1 MERDPWWKNVTGPFP
16 DWGCP
21 VGCKEDGGGCHRA
34 SGWVGKMVVHRAVH
48 NRDAAGALASLLILS
63 VWCCAS
69 FLRPVSYIQQPSTQ
83 DPLLPLC
90 LLEQKLPRVLERVDF

>member
-16 DWGCP
+16 DWSGP

-48 NRDAAGALASLLILS
+48 NRDAAGAVASL
-63 VWCCAS
+63 
-69 FLRPVSYIQQPSTQ
+69 ST
-83 DPLLPLC
+83 LTIWY
-90 LLEQKLPRVLERVDF
+90 RA

>member
-16 DWGCP
+16 VWGGP

-48 NRDAAGALASLLILS
+48 NRDAAGALSSLINLPDCRCSYCLGL
-63 VWCCAS
+63 VCC
-69 FLRPVSYIQQPSTQ
+69 
-83 DPLLPLC
+83 
-90 LLEQKLPRVLERVDF
+90 